1 MYSAALSNLMV
12 QEPKM
17 CVESFTFSRTALND
31 QYGHYNLVVVQS
43 IMGTQSG
50 CHVQGGELHNVL
62 LNGDNGTFDSV
73 FAYLPSVFKWHA
85 HLSVHRARTK
95 QGYGKKLE

>member
-1 MYSAALSNLMV
+1 V
-12 QEPKM
+12 R
-17 CVESFTFSRTALND
+17 VESFTSSRTDLND

-43 IMGTQSG
+43 IMGAQSG

-62 LNGDNGTFDSV
+62 LNGDNGTFNSV
-73 FAYLPSVFKWHA
+73 FFFAYLPSVFRRHA
-85 HLSVHRARTK
+85 HLSIHRAHTK